1 MKFTS
6 IAVASLFVMQ
16 SQAVGVTQRSK
27 EGLMAETHTQSQL
40 KEALTNYSK
49 LHNKV
54 KVLQTKYEEML
65 AEMKANQAINA
76 KKDIPADILEEVE
89 AAEDIK
95 EDAEEVQLKEDHDSD
110 SDADVQLEEE
120 SSTSSSWSDVQLK
133 EKEDHDS
140 DSDADV

>member
-40 KEALTNYSK
+40 KEALTNYAQ

-76 KKDIPADILEEVE
+76 KKDIPADMLEEVE

-95 EDAEEVQLKEDHDSD
+95 EDAEEVQLERDHASD
-110 SDADVQLEEE
+110 SDDVQLEEE

-133 EKEDHDS
+133 EKEDHAS
-140 DSDADV
+140 DSDDV